1 MASELTEEQ
10 IEGFRKKFSK
20 IDTNGDG
27 SISVKE
33 LHDVMG
39 DFYTKN
45 EIKTMI
51 AEVDINNDGRVQF
64 EEYLL
69 LARGEKKTKSYT
81 KNQIKDYFKSLDKDG
96 KGKICRTE
104 LLKGLLVINPKV
116 EDGLVDKLIEESDK
130 DGDGLINYEEFCEA
144 LLLKMP
150 LPK

>member
-10 IEGFRKKFSK
+10 IKDFRKKFNK
-20 IDTNGDG
+20 IDKNGDG
-27 SISVKE
+27 SISVQE

-39 DFYTKN
+39 DFFTKS

-69 LARGEKKTKSYT
+69 LARGKKKTKSYT

-96 KGKICRTE
+96 NGKICRTE
-104 LLKGLLVINPKV
+104 LLKGLQDINPKV

-130 DGDGLINYEEFCEA
+130 DGDGLINYEEFSEA

-150 LPK
+150 VPK